1 VLSAA
6 LIGCLRARVAAAA
19 IIIAA
24 VPTTGFTYCQ
34 CLLIFIHQIPIGS
47 VVVACHCWMSHRGFA
62 VTGWWSMRQNN
73 VETPLGA
80 LEMRILCF

>member
-1 VLSAA
+1 VKPLENSPKGKALHFQFKIIKESISPFFHMHIYQPVLSAA

-34 CLLIFIHQIPIGS
+34 CLLIFIHQIPI
-47 VVVACHCWMSHRGFA
+47 
-62 VTGWWSMRQNN
+62 
-73 VETPLGA
+73 
-80 LEMRILCF
+80 